1 MRTIT
6 ASDATKAVVRRNTE
20 EVQSGGN
27 FGVFEE
33 LFASRRCGSR
43 IADFGT
49 VGRSVEQPWN

>member
-33 LFASRRCGSR
+33 LFASRKCGSR

-49 VGRSVEQPWN
+49 VGRSVE